1 MPTYKNVLAIETS
14 CDDTSVAVVSHDGF
28 VLAQKSADQNLAHE
42 KFGGVVPEIA
52 CRNHT
57 FNLLPL
63 VDEVL
68 KEAKL
73 ELADIESLAVTSEPG
88 LIGSLLVGLVS
99 AKALALVRGIPF
111 VGVNHL
117 EGHLLAPFLKDAGY
131 APPVGF
137 TYPYVALAISGGHT
151 SLYFVKNFGEYEV
164 LGATRDDA
172 AGEAF
177 DKFAKM
183 IGLGFPGGVQVDRL
197 SHFGDTK
204 AFIFPR
210 PLIHDDHFDFSFSG
224 LKSAAVRLVSALPP
238 EDLASLEDLSQKW
251 LKSQTYTPDLL
262 LLANLCASYQEAI
275 VDVLVNRLFRAAERF
290 NLKQIVVTGGVS
302 ANSRLRARA
311 QSEADQRGFKMVIP
325 PIRYCTDNAA
335 MIGLAG
341 ITRLNRGEHS
351 PQDLAP
357 RARAPLGV
365 RA

>member
-1 MPTYKNVLAIETS
+1 MVLYKNVLAIETS

-73 ELADIESLAVTSEPG
+73 NLSDIESLAVTSEPG

-99 AKALALVRGIPF
+99 VKALALVQKIPF
-111 VGVNHL
+111 MGVNHL

-131 APPVGF
+131 APPENF

-151 SLYFVKNFGEYEV
+151 SLYLVKDFGQYEV

-177 DKFAKM
+177 DKFAKLV
-183 IGLGFPGGVQVDRL
+183 GLGFPGGVQVDRL
-197 SHFGDTK
+197 AQFGDVK
-204 AFIFPR
+204 AFQFPR
-210 PLIHDDHFDFSFSG
+210 PLIYDDHFDFSFSG
-224 LKSAAVRLVSALPP
+224 LKSAAVRLV
-238 EDLASLEDLSQKW
+238 ASLTPQDLVSLSVQAKKW
-251 LKSQTYTPDLL
+251 LETQTFSSDLKL
-262 LLANLCASYQEAI
+262 IADLCASYQEAI
-275 VDVLVNRLFRAAERF
+275 VDVLMSRLFRAAEKF
-290 NLKQIVVTGGVS
+290 ELKQIVVTGGVS
-302 ANSRLRARA
+302 ANSRLRMRA
-311 QSEADQRGFKMVIP
+311 KAEADQRSYQMVIP

-341 ITRLNRGEHS
+341 IKRLNRGES
-351 PQDLAP
+351 SSQELAP
-357 RARAPLGV
+357 KARAPLGIKI
-365 RA
+365 